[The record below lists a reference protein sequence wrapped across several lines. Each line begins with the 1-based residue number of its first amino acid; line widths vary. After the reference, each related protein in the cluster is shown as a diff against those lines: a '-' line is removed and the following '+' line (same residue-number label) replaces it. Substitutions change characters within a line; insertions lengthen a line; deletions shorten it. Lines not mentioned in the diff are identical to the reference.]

1 MDLIL
6 CLIFFVI
13 RDSLKAGIFNP
24 GKVAYL
30 TLINLILCCCRFVPV
45 MWRKERHR
53 VIQKFEQMKTWSFN
67 EWGIKF
73 YWLSR
78 KFFSYMMRLK
88 EVYNEFSKRFN
99 FKLIGEI
106 SMKLMQKKMENY
118 LWRSSV
124 RYQKVSNE
132 L

>member
-1 MDLIL
+1 MGKLNFTD
-6 CLIFFVI
+6 CLV
-13 RDSLKAGIFNP
+13 S
-24 GKVAYL
+24 
-30 TLINLILCCCRFVPV
+30 
-45 MWRKERHR
+45 
-53 VIQKFEQMKTWSFN
+53 
-67 EWGIKF
+67 
-73 YWLSR
+73 
-78 KFFSYMMRLK
+78 FFSYMMRLK